1 MSSKIMRLL
10 IAGAIGVGALAFAP
24 AAMAD
29 DDSDRYRV
37 TIKNLTRGQAFSPP
51 VVALHDGKNQLFEV
65 GQPASVGIR
74 EIAENGN
81 NAPLLAFLAAD
92 PFDRIGAFGGGSA
105 PLVPE
110 GKFGGVQNP
119 PAGPEF
125 PNMATFTLEADDDAS
140 RLSFATMLICTNDG
154 FTGVNGLKLP
164 KKEGRSVTASTAGYD
179 THTEQN
185 TQDFA
190 HLVPPCQLLIGGA
203 VNVPGQE
210 VSNPALAEGGVI
222 AHHAGIQ
229 SGVGDLSPSVHGWT
243 NPVAKVKVTAL
254 DD

>member
-1 MSSKIMRLL
+1 MSRSIMRLL
-10 IAGAIGVGALAFAP
+10 IAAAIGVCALALAP

-29 DDSDRYRV
+29 DDEDSYRV

-92 PFDRIGAFGGGSA
+92 PFDRIGAFVGGSA

-110 GKFGGVQNP
+110 GKFGGVQDP

-125 PNMATFTLEADDDAS
+125 PNKVTFTLEADDDAS

-164 KKEGRSVTASTAGYD
+164 REGRSVTAFTAGYD
-179 THTEQN
+179 AHTEQN

-203 VNVPGQE
+203 VNEPGQE

-243 NPVAKVKVTAL
+243 SPVAKVKVTAL